1 MKEIFKTH
9 LPNIDSDKDGSITF
23 DELRAWVG
31 HLSAKE
37 VMQAHETQVG
47 LKDVDKDGDG
57 NLSLEEVL
65 NDLELQIGYD
75 CYFELF

>member
-1 MKEIFKTH
+1 M
-9 LPNIDSDKDGSITF
+9 
-23 DELRAWVG
+23 G
-31 HLSAKE
+31 HLSAEE

-75 CYFELF
+75 GYFELTKIFCGCVVCCQSTRVALFGNF